1 MKIET
6 RAVHA
11 GRKPEGG
18 TRDVTP
24 AIHLSTTFQKADDGS
39 LPGGFLYSRTD
50 NPNRA
55 ALEEA
60 LASLEEGAA
69 ALAFSSGNA
78 ATLALLHALAPGAHV
93 IAGDDVF
100 YGTAITP
107 SNPLLHGTDIAAIAG
122 IAQKANALLAC
133 DNTWATP
140 LLQLPLRLGA
150 DVVMH
155 SVTKYLSGHSDVLSG
170 ALVFKTNGG
179 NTTSGKQADPLFE
192 KVRSIQR
199 DGGSVPS
206 PFECWLSLRG
216 LQTFPYRVRAQ
227 SESAQRIAEFLSK
240 QPKSKIEAV
249 PYPGLASHPGHK
261 IAAAQMTGFG
271 GMLSIQVKGGQKEAF
286 KLAAGVKLFTHA
298 TSLGGAHSLIEHR
311 ASVQGAN
318 TRSPAN
324 LLRPQICAD
333 ERRSEDSSANARER
347 TRIWQKKS
355 FSSASSV
362 PLCFKDFGFRSWVS
376 IRVHSRSI
384 LLSAFICGNLRQNS
398 LSRIRRKQL

>member
-6 RAVHA
+6 RAIHA
-11 GRKPEGG
+11 GRKPESGA
-18 TRDVTP
+18 RDVTP
-24 AIHLSTTFQKADDGS
+24 AIHLSTTFHKAEDGS

-60 LASLEEGAA
+60 LASMEEGEA

-78 ATLALLHALAPGAHV
+78 ATLALLHALAPGDHI
-93 IAGDDVF
+93 IAGEDVF
-100 YGTAITP
+100 YGTAILIHTLASWGLKHSFVNMQDLSAVERAVTPATRLIWVETP
-107 SNPLLHGTDIAAIAG
+107 SNPLLHVTDIAAIAA

-140 LLQLPLRLGA
+140 LLQRPLQGLGA

-170 ALVFKTNGG
+170 ALVFKYTG
-179 NTTSGKQADPLFE
+179 TLFE

-199 DGGSVPS
+199 DGGAVPS

-227 SESAQRIAEFLSK
+227 SESAQQIAEFLDQ

-249 PYPGLASHPGHK
+249 HYPGLPSHPSHK
-261 IAAAQMTGFG
+261 IAAAQMSGFG
-271 GMLSIQVKGGQKEAF
+271 GMMSIQVKGGQAEAF
-286 KLAAGVKLFTHA
+286 KLVSGLKLFSHA
-298 TSLGGAHSLIEHR
+298 TSLGSTHSLIEHR
-311 ASVQGAN
+311 ASVEGAN

-324 LLRPQICAD
+324 LLR
-333 ERRSEDSSANARER
+333 
-347 TRIWQKKS
+347 
-355 FSSASSV
+355 
-362 PLCFKDFGFRSWVS
+362 LS
-376 IRVHSRSI
+376 IGLEHPDDLI
-384 LLSAFICGNLRQNS
+384 DDLEQALKNL
-398 LSRIRRKQL
+398 

>member
-11 GRKPEGG
+11 GRKPEAGS
-18 TRDVTP
+18 RDVTP
-24 AIHLSTTFQKADDGS
+24 AIHLSTTYQKADDGS

-60 LASLEEGAA
+60 LTSLEEGAA

-78 ATLALLHALAPGAHV
+78 ATLGLLHALSPGDHI

-100 YGTAITP
+100 YGTAILLGSLLGNFGLKHTLVNMQDLAAVERALTPSTKVLWVETP
-107 SNPLLHGTDIAAIAG
+107 SNPLLHITDIRAIAAIAK
-122 IAQKANALLAC
+122 KAGALVAC

-140 LLQLPLRLGA
+140 LLQLPLKLGA

-170 ALVFKTNGG
+170 ALIFKETG
-179 NTTSGKQADPLFE
+179 PLFE

-206 PFECWLSLRG
+206 PFECWLTLRG

-227 SESAQRIAEFLSK
+227 SRSAQQIAEFLAD
-240 QPKSKIEAV
+240 QPQIEAV
-249 PYPGLASHPGHK
+249 HYPGLASHSGHK
-261 IAAAQMTGFG
+261 IAAAQMSGFG
-271 GMLSIQVKGGQKEAF
+271 GMLSIQVKGGQTEAF
-286 KLAAGVKLFTHA
+286 KLAAAVKLFTHA
-298 TSLGGAHSLIEHR
+298 TSLGGPHSLIEHR
-311 ASVQGAN
+311 ASVEGAS
-318 TRSPAN
+318 TRSPVN
-324 LLRPQICAD
+324 LLRLSVGLEHPDDLI
-333 ERRSEDSSANARER
+333 EDLEQAV
-347 TRIWQKKS
+347 KK
-355 FSSASSV
+355 
-362 PLCFKDFGFRSWVS
+362 L
-376 IRVHSRSI
+376 
-384 LLSAFICGNLRQNS
+384 
-398 LSRIRRKQL
+398 

>member
-11 GRKPEGG
+11 GRKPEAG

-39 LPGGFLYSRTD
+39 LPGGFLYSRAD

-55 ALEEA
+55 ALETA

-78 ATLALLHALAPGAHV
+78 ATLGLLHALAPGDHI
-93 IAGDDVF
+93 IAGEDVF
-100 YGTAITP
+100 YGTAILLKTLLQNWGVQHSLVNMQDTAAAERAITPATKLIWVETP
-107 SNPLLHGTDIAAIAG
+107 SNPLLHVADIRAMAAIAK
-122 IAQKANALLAC
+122 KAGALLAC

-140 LLQLPLRLGA
+140 LLQLPLKLGA

-155 SVTKYLSGHSDVLSG
+155 SATKYLSGHSDVVCG
-170 ALVFKTNGG
+170 ALIFKEVN
-179 NTTSGKQADPLFE
+179 PFFE

-206 PFECWLSLRG
+206 PFECWLTLRG

-227 SESAQRIAEFLSK
+227 TQSAHQIAEFLAAHP
-240 QPKSKIEAV
+240 QIEAV
-249 PYPGLASHPGHK
+249 HYPGLTSHPGHK
-261 IAAAQMTGFG
+261 IAAAQMSGFG

-298 TSLGGAHSLIEHR
+298 TSLGGPHSLIEHR
-311 ASVQGAN
+311 ASVEGVH
-318 TRSPAN
+318 TRSPVN
-324 LLRPQICAD
+324 LLRLSIGLEHPDDLI
-333 ERRSEDSSANARER
+333 EDLEQAL
-347 TRIWQKKS
+347 KK
-355 FSSASSV
+355 
-362 PLCFKDFGFRSWVS
+362 
-376 IRVHSRSI
+376 I
-384 LLSAFICGNLRQNS
+384 
-398 LSRIRRKQL
+398 

>member
-11 GRKPEGG
+11 GRKPEAGA
-18 TRDVTP
+18 RDVTP
-24 AIHLSTTFQKADDGS
+24 AIHLSTTFHKAEDGS

-60 LASLEEGAA
+60 LASLEEGEA

-78 ATLALLHALAPGAHV
+78 ATLALLHALAPGDHI
-93 IAGDDVF
+93 IAGEDVF
-100 YGTAITP
+100 YGTAILIHTLASWGLKHSFVNMQDLAAVERAVTPATRLIWVETP
-107 SNPLLHGTDIAAIAG
+107 SNPLLHVTDIAAIAA

-140 LLQLPLRLGA
+140 LLQRPLQGLGA

-170 ALVFKTNGG
+170 ALVFKYTG
-179 NTTSGKQADPLFE
+179 ALFE

-199 DGGSVPS
+199 DGGAVPS
-206 PFECWLSLRG
+206 PFECWLTLRG

-227 SESAQRIAEFLSK
+227 SAGAQRIAEFLSR
-240 QPKSKIEAV
+240 QPKAKIEAV
-249 PYPGLASHPGHK
+249 HYPGLPSHPGHEV
-261 IAAAQMTGFG
+261 ASAQMSGFG
-271 GMLSIQVKGGQKEAF
+271 GMMSIQVKGGQAEAF
-286 KLAAGVKLFTHA
+286 KLVSGLKLFSHA
-298 TSLGGAHSLIEHR
+298 TSLGSTHSLIEHR
-311 ASVQGAN
+311 ASVEGAN

-324 LLRPQICAD
+324 LLR
-333 ERRSEDSSANARER
+333 
-347 TRIWQKKS
+347 
-355 FSSASSV
+355 
-362 PLCFKDFGFRSWVS
+362 LS
-376 IRVHSRSI
+376 IGLEHPDDLI
-384 LLSAFICGNLRQNS
+384 DDLEQALKNL
-398 LSRIRRKQL
+398 